1 VPEQPPQ
8 PAEWEELSTTE
19 KAKKYVSVFMGY
31 VDSGS
36 PSFSGYEQ
44 AFLNEDWNPLSK
56 EAKKEREI
64 ELEEARETYQ
74 EH

>member
-44 AFLNEDWNPLSK
+44 AFLNED
-56 EAKKEREI
+56 
-64 ELEEARETYQ
+64 
-74 EH
+74 